1 MTPAQT
7 GPMSVAPMPV
17 TPMPV
22 TPGSTNQEAGAAPA
36 TAASRPLRWLYAPR
50 RFMTLALVSLGIG
63 AAHALVTLPIGLVL
77 GTSDFWRFPHGI
89 VGGSEND
96 MAQVLTG
103 QLFLQQ
109 GPWAWPLLQVPD
121 LGFPG
126 GTNLFWIDA
135 VSIVALLA
143 KLLDS
148 VVHGPLNLLGFDLFA
163 CLVLP
168 GIALTWLVWVAGHRH
183 LLAAI
188 TASALVDAAPPLL
201 YRWGHIPLMAHY
213 LIIAALGL
221 YLLSLQRPHVPRVS
235 LGWLALLAVTLLT
248 NVYLFVMVGGCWVA
262 GLVQRR
268 LNGTAAM
275 AGLAIEGLVVMIPVL
290 GLMVVTGILAVGSPA
305 ADLGRIT
312 ALGFGWSST
321 NLGSLLVPQMSG
333 VVPGLAHYQI
343 GMGSQYEG
351 FGYVGTG
358 VLLLLLAGL
367 PGAARWLHTA
377 PRHHA
382 ALIAILLGSF
392 LFALSNRVF
401 LGSHL
406 LVAVPVPEP
415 VLRLFGLLRSS
426 GRFVWLPGY
435 AIIAGSVVLAL
446 RRKRSWPT
454 AALCL
459 AAATLQIADAG
470 PLRAAIAATA
480 SGPAPAL
487 FDRDV
492 VAALAARSDAIEAF
506 PTYGCV
512 APEIAAGNDTASA
525 WPRLTQAN
533 VEFQLIAARAGLPIN
548 SVYQSRLPTNCLAEA
563 MQRDANLRPGT
574 LYLYLDSPEPE
585 PEQLGGADPARVC
598 GMVDWLRYCL
608 IPAATTISM
617 YGRP

>member
-1 MTPAQT
+1 
-7 GPMSVAPMPV
+7 MSV
-17 TPMPV
+17 TPRPA
-22 TPGSTNQEAGAAPA
+22 NQEAGDKPA
-36 TAASRPLRWLYAPR
+36 TAASRLLHWLYAPR
-50 RFMTLALVSLGIG
+50 RFATLALVGLGIG
-63 AAHALVTLPIGLVL
+63 AAHALVILPIGLVL
-77 GTSDFWRFPHGI
+77 GTSDFWCFPHGM

-109 GPWAWPLLQVPD
+109 GRWAWPLLQVPD

-135 VSIVALLA
+135 VPIVALIA

-148 VVHGPLNLLGFDLFA
+148 IFHGPLNLLGFDLFA

-168 GIALTWLVWVAGHRH
+168 GIALTGVVWVAGHRH

-188 TASALVDAAPPLL
+188 TASALADAAPPLL

-221 YLLSLQRPHVPRVS
+221 YLLSLQRPRAPRVR
-235 LGWLALLAVTLLT
+235 LGWLALLAVTLLS
-248 NVYLFVMVGGCWVA
+248 NIYLFVMVGGCWAA

-268 LNGTAAM
+268 LNGTAAT
-275 AGLAIEGLVVMIPVL
+275 ASLTIEGLVVVLPVL
-290 GLMVVTGILAVGSPA
+290 GLMALTGIVSVGSPA
-305 ADLGRIT
+305 TGLGQIS

-367 PGAARWLHTA
+367 PGAVRWMRGT

-382 ALIAILLGSF
+382 ALIAVVLASM

-406 LVAVPVPEP
+406 LVTVPVPEA

-435 AIIAGSVVLAL
+435 AIMAGSVVLAL

-454 AALCL
+454 AVLCL
-459 AAATLQIADAG
+459 AAATLQIADAW
-470 PLRAAIAATA
+470 PLRAAIEATT
-480 SGPAPAL
+480 SGPTPAL
-487 FDRDV
+487 FDRDA

-512 APEIAAGNDTASA
+512 APEIAAGNDTGSS

-533 VEFQLIAARAGLPIN
+533 MEFQLIAARAGLPIN
-548 SVYQSRLPTNCLAEA
+548 SVYQSRLPTNCLVEA
-563 MQRDANLRPGT
+563 MQREANLRPGT

-585 PEQLGGADPARVC
+585 PEQFGGADPARVC

-608 IPAATTISM
+608 IPAPTQASGAGGRSATTA
-617 YGRP
+617 RP

>member
-1 MTPAQT
+1 MTPAPT
-7 GPMSVAPMPV
+7 TPMPV
-17 TPMPV
+17 TPMPA
-22 TPGSTNQEAGAAPA
+22 NQEAGAAPA
-36 TAASRPLRWLYAPR
+36 TAVSLLLRWLYAPR
-50 RFMTLALVSLGIG
+50 RFLTLALVSLGIG
-63 AAHALVTLPIGLVL
+63 AAHALVTLPIGLIL
-77 GTSDFWRFPHGI
+77 GTSNFWIFPRGM

-109 GPWAWPLLQVPD
+109 CPWAWPLLQVPA

-148 VVHGPLNLLGFDLFA
+148 VAHGPLNLLGFDLFA

-168 GIALTWLVWVAGHRH
+168 GIALTWLLWVAGHRH

-188 TASALVDAAPPLL
+188 TASALADAAPPLL
-201 YRWGHIPLMAHY
+201 YRWGHIPLMAQY

-221 YLLSLQRPHVPRVS
+221 YLLSLERPRVPHVR
-235 LGWLALLAVTLLT
+235 LAWLALLALTLLT
-248 NVYLFVMVGGCWVA
+248 NVYLFVMVGGCWAA

-268 LNGTAAM
+268 LNGTATT
-275 AGLAIEGLVVMIPVL
+275 AGLAIEGLVVVLPVL
-290 GLMVVTGILAVGSPA
+290 GLMVVTGILSVGSPA
-305 ADLGRIT
+305 SDLGRIT

-367 PGAARWLHTA
+367 PGAARWLRTA

-382 ALIAILLGSF
+382 ALIAVLLASM

-406 LVAVPVPEP
+406 LVTVPVPQA

-435 AIIAGSVVLAL
+435 AIISGSVVLAL

-454 AALCL
+454 ATLCL
-459 AAATLQIADAG
+459 AAATLQIVDAW
-470 PLRAAIAATA
+470 PLRAAISAAA
-480 SGPAPAL
+480 SDPVPAL
-487 FDRDV
+487 FDRDA
-492 VAALAARSDAIEAF
+492 VAALAARSDAIEVF

-548 SVYQSRLPTNCLAEA
+548 SVYQSRLPTNCLVEA

-574 LYLYLDSPEPE
+574 LYLYLDSLEPE
-585 PEQLGGADPARVC
+585 PEQLGGADPAHVC

-608 IPAATTISM
+608 IPVPTTISLS
-617 YGRP
+617 GRP